1 MRIFYCLP
9 HCQRRTSHTKLVNF
23 FFLNI
28 IETKMKKNNFCS
40 AIDTHMMETNL
51 AKNGDVLVK
60 SDIGTILNKT
70 RPLKFVIE
78 ITTGN

>member
-1 MRIFYCLP
+1 
-9 HCQRRTSHTKLVNF
+9 
-23 FFLNI
+23 
-28 IETKMKKNNFCS
+28 MKKNNFCS